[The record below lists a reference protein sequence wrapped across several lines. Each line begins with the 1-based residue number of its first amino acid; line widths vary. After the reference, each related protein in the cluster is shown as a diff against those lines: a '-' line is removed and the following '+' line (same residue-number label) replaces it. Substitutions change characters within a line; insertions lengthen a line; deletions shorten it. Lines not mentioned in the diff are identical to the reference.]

1 VQREEVGI
9 PATQYFKFQ
18 MRGLRI
24 WKMFEVTKRSIGIV
38 SFIFLCFL
46 VTPAQSSKTVTP
58 PPPPRL
64 PDMQGD
70 KISGD
75 SPGPLTTFEEE
86 LRAKRAIKLAEKE
99 HEDNL
104 NRAREISQLGQALK
118 NGLKDRPAIDRDD
131 TKKIDRLEKLTKKI
145 RGEAGGEDDDVQIA
159 NAPGDIP
166 AAVTQIADAADQLSK
181 DVQKTPRQVVSAA
194 VIDRA
199 NVLLQLVKILRGFIH

>member
-1 VQREEVGI
+1 MCSANKLEFAV
-9 PATQYFKFQ
+9 TQNVEFQ
-18 MRGLRI
+18 MRSCFLALL
-24 WKMFEVTKRSIGIV
+24 KTSLGIL
-38 SFIFLCFL
+38 SFIVLSFV
-46 VTPAQSSKTVTP
+46 VTTAQSSSKASATP
-58 PPPPRL
+58 PPPPPDITADKRL
-64 PDMQGD
+64 GEN
-70 KISGD
+70 
-75 SPGPLTTFEEE
+75 PGPLTTFEEE

-104 NRAREISQLGQALK
+104 NRAREISQLGQDLR
-118 NGLKDRPAIDRDD
+118 NCLKDGSALDRED

-159 NAPGDIP
+159 APP
-166 AAVTQIADAADQLSK
+166 ADVPTAVSQIADNAEQLSK

>member
-1 VQREEVGI
+1 MRSSFLALVKTSPGI
-9 PATQYFKFQ
+9 F
-18 MRGLRI
+18 
-24 WKMFEVTKRSIGIV
+24 
-38 SFIFLCFL
+38 SFIVLSF
-46 VTPAQSSKTVTP
+46 VITTAQTSTKTSVAP
-58 PPPPRL
+58 PPPPPDITADKRL
-64 PDMQGD
+64 GE
-70 KISGD
+70 

-104 NRAREISQLGQALK
+104 NRAKEISQLGQSLK
-118 NGLKDRPAIDRDD
+118 NDLKDRSALDHED

-159 NAPGDIP
+159 APP
-166 AAVTQIADAADQLSK
+166 ADVPTTVTQIADNAEQLSK